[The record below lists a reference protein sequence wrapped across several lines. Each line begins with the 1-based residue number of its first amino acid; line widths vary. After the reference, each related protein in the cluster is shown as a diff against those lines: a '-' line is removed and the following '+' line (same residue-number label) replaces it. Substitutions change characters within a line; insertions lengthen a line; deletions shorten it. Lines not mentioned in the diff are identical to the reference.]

1 MVKLSDLQIELTKK
15 VTKAINEVCLEKGL
29 TNGEDLLYARYDMVR
44 LDDGTPVLMEA
55 ELFEP

>member
-1 MVKLSDLQIELTKK
+1 MSDLQIELTKK